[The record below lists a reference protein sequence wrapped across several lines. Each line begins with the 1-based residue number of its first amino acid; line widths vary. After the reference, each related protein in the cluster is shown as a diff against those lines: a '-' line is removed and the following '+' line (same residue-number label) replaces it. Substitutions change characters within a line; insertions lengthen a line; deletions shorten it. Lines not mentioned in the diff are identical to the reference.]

1 MSFLLIPAL
10 LILMYFVLLRPQ
22 QQRLRRQRELVSSLE
37 VGDEIVT
44 AGGMIG
50 TIVSLDNERAE
61 IEVADGVTIEF
72 LRAAI
77 SRKLDESAP
86 RYGAYQADDEYA
98 SEEDGEEYDEQPGE
112 HEAADHEANHHEP
125 ADHDAASHD
134 AASHEADG
142 RPHNKDTP
150 GAPSASQPEKSDRP
164 DEGSH

>member
-98 SEEDGEEYDEQPGE
+98 SEEDGEEHDEEPGE
-112 HEAADHEANHHEP
+112 HEADHEHPAGHEANH
-125 ADHDAASHD
+125 HD
-134 AASHEADG
+134 AASHEPDG
-142 RPHNKDTP
+142 HTHEDTP
-150 GAPSASQPEKSDRP
+150 GAPSARQPEKSDRP